1 MEVLVNN
8 RQEIKKIS
16 NEDIEFIE
24 KAVEICLI
32 EENHSSN
39 VEVSLSFVDN
49 NEIKHLNKQYRNKDY
64 PTDVLSFPLNDN
76 IDGTIIL
83 GDIVISIEKVIEQ
96 ASEYQHSYKRELIYL
111 LVHGMFHLLGYDHIK
126 EDEKKIMRAKEKRV
140 IEKLQL
146 FR

>member
-8 RQEIKKIS
+8 RQKIKKIS

-24 KAVEICLI
+24 KAVETCLK
-32 EENHSSN
+32 EENYSSN

-49 NEIKHLNKQYRNKDY
+49 KEIKHLNKQYRNKDY

-76 IDGTIIL
+76 IDGTTIL
-83 GDIVISIEKVIEQ
+83 GDIVISIDKVIEQ
-96 ASEYQHSYKRELIYL
+96 ASEYQHSYRRELIYL